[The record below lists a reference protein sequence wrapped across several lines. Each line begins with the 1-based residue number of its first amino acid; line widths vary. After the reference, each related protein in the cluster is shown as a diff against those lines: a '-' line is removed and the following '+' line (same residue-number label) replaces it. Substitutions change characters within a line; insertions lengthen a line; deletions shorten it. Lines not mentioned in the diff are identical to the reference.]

1 MNVVRE
7 IQAFNAGRD
16 AEGLALK
23 YHTMR
28 ASPFAFLRG
37 SCHLFYRQLPRI
49 GTLKSAPLAW
59 ICGDLHLQNFGS
71 YKGDNR
77 LVYFDI
83 NDFDESVLAP
93 ASWDLVRLLT
103 SVWVCAGS
111 RPGTASQAR
120 ELCRAIL
127 DAYGSAL
134 SDGKAYWME
143 RDTAQGLVREVL
155 EGLRVR
161 ERRDFLDARTTRK
174 GRQWRLLVD
183 GKRALPASPSQ
194 RSAVT
199 NFMEAFAAQQPD
211 PSFYKVLD
219 VARRVAGTGTLGLQ
233 RYAILVRGKGSPD
246 GNYLLDLKQATPSS
260 LLPRLKNA
268 QPAWESEAHR
278 VVALQRRLQ
287 AVAMAFLQPVS
298 VHGQAFVLRSLQ
310 PTEDRIALDRP
321 GLTAAQL
328 TQTMGDMGRMVAW
341 AHLRGAGRDG
351 SAIADEL
358 IDFGARKKWKTSL
371 LELSQGCANQVGRDA
386 RSFNAAFDDQAFDG

>member
-7 IQAFNAGRD
+7 IQAYNTGREAD
-16 AEGLALK
+16 GLALK
-23 YHTMR
+23 YRAMR

-37 SCHLFYRQLPRI
+37 SSHLFYRQLPRI
-49 GTLKSAPLAW
+49 GSLKSAPLAW
-59 ICGDLHLQNFGS
+59 VCGDLHWQNFGS

-83 NDFDESVLAP
+83 NDFDDAALAP
-93 ASWDLVRLLT
+93 VSWDLVRFLT
-103 SVWVCAGS
+103 SVRVAAGI
-111 RPGTASQAR
+111 RAQTASQSR
-120 ELCRAIL
+120 EMCCAFL
-127 DAYGSAL
+127 DAYASAL
-134 SDGKAYWME
+134 AAGKAYWVE

-155 EGLRVR
+155 EGLRSR
-161 ERRDFLDARTTRK
+161 ERKAFLDARTTRK
-174 GRQWRLLVD
+174 GRQRRLLVD

-194 RSAVT
+194 RAVVT
-199 NFMEAFAAQQPD
+199 NFMEAFAAQQPN
-211 PSFYKVLD
+211 PSFYRVLD
-219 VARRVAGTGTLGLQ
+219 VARRIAGTGSLGLQ
-233 RYAILVRGKGSPD
+233 RYAVLVHGKGSPD

-298 VHGQAFVLRSLQ
+298 VHGLPFVLRGLQ
-310 PTEDRIALDRP
+310 PTEDRIALDHP
-321 GLTAAQL
+321 GLTVPQL

-341 AHLRGAGRDG
+341 AHLRGTGRDG

-358 IDFGARKKWKTSL
+358 IDFGARRRWKAAL
-371 LELSQGCANQVGRDA
+371 LELSQACAHEVGRDA
-386 RSFNAAFDDQAFDG
+386 RSFNAAFDEKAFDA